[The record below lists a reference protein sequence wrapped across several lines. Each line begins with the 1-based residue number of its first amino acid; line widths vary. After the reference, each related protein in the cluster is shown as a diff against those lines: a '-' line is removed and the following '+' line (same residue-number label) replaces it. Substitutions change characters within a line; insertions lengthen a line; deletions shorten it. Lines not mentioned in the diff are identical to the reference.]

1 MSLCIIHSAENNQL
15 DILSIPQKTISWIF
29 SECPYVLSIPNIK
42 RFVDSLFSLDCKTIR
57 LVPPFLYED
66 RVQLKL
72 NTVDLPL
79 LPSGGFEDVVID
91 GTTAFCTDIEKPA
104 MLLSSQTIISCV
116 NSLRAPRIVFVLYV
130 RKRGSQSHDF
140 EPQRFSVKVFI

>member
-1 MSLCIIHSAENNQL
+1 MYY
-15 DILSIPQKTISWIF
+15 PFRRKTISWIF

-42 RFVDSLFSLDCKTIR
+42 RFVDSLFTLDCKTIR

-104 MLLSSQTIISCV
+104 MLLSSHTFGLQRINLVCV
-116 NSLRAPRIVFVLYV
+116 DAEVVGRLQ
-130 RKRGSQSHDF
+130 SQ
-140 EPQRFSVKVFI
+140 RV

>member
-1 MSLCIIHSAENNQL
+1 MYY
-15 DILSIPQKTISWIF
+15 PFRRKTISWIF

-72 NTVDLPL
+72 NTVDLPPSSIRRVRRCRHRWNYSVLHGYRKACNASKLADNNILRKL
-79 LPSGGFEDVVID
+79 LESPEDSVRAICAKKGF
-91 GTTAFCTDIEKPA
+91 
-104 MLLSSQTIISCV
+104 
-116 NSLRAPRIVFVLYV
+116 IVSRL
-130 RKRGSQSHDF
+130 
-140 EPQRFSVKVFI
+140 

>member
-1 MSLCIIHSAENNQL
+1 MYYPFRTSSGSL
-15 DILSIPQKTISWIF
+15 ILFFLWIVRRYALFLHFSMRTEFNLNLIPLIF
-29 SECPYVLSIPNIK
+29 
-42 RFVDSLFSLDCKTIR
+42 
-57 LVPPFLYED
+57 
-66 RVQLKL
+66 
-72 NTVDLPL
+72 PL